1 MIDANRTTRRGI
13 VKLGG
18 AALAAAATGAM
29 SFPAIA
35 QARKLTVISE
45 RSNPNTRAALA
56 QIAAAFEKQTGVNVT
71 INNMDHEA
79 HKTAI
84 RNYLVASPPDL
95 CFWFSGNRMRSFV
108 KRGLFEDISDLF
120 AKAKYKESLGIA
132 ADAVTVDG
140 KQYGLP
146 LNAIVWGLFYR
157 KDVFA
162 EHGLTVPKTFDQMKA
177 MGEKAKA
184 AGLVPMAMGT
194 KDLWPAAGWFDHMN
208 LRINGLDRHMA
219 LMNGEMSYLDPALTP
234 VFDHWEGLIK
244 SNFFL
249 SNNTSY
255 SWQQAGAF
263 LVQKKAAMMDL
274 APFLSGIFPEAE
286 RGQIGF
292 APFPEIVPGVGP
304 FEDIAY
310 NSIHIPSGSTN
321 KQLAREFLAY
331 LYRPENLAEF
341 LKAESGLAARND
353 IKTAPNPL
361 LDSVRAAIQNIKG
374 SAQYYDRDTDPDM
387 AQIGLNG
394 FQEFMAAPQRRKQ
407 ILERLEA
414 ARKRIFKA

>member
-1 MIDANRTTRRGI
+1 MNANRPTRREI
-13 VKLGG
+13 VKFG
-18 AALAAAATGAM
+18 AAAISAAAT
-29 SFPAIA
+29 STLTFPAIA
-35 QARKLTVISE
+35 QQRSLTVISE
-45 RSNPNTRAALA
+45 RANPGTRVALA
-56 QIAAAFEKQTGVNVT
+56 KIASDFEKQTGVHVT
-71 INNMDHEA
+71 VNNMDHEA

-95 CFWFSGNRMRSFV
+95 CFWFSGSRMRSFV
-108 KRGLFEDISDLF
+108 KRGLFEDISDLV
-120 AKAKYKESLGIA
+120 AKEKYKDVLGVSV
-132 ADAVTVDG
+132 DAVTVNG

-146 LNAIVWGLFYR
+146 TSALPWGLFYR

-162 EHGLTVPKTFDQMKA
+162 EQGLTVPKTFAEMKA

-194 KDLWPAAGWFDHMN
+194 KDMWPAAGWFDHMN
-208 LRINGLDRHMA
+208 LRINGLDKHMA

-234 VFDHWEGLIK
+234 VFERWEELIR

-249 SNNTSY
+249 ANHTSY

-274 APFLSGIFPEAE
+274 GPFIAGIFTEPDRSQLA
-286 RGQIGF
+286 F
-292 APFPEIVPGVGP
+292 AAFPEIVPGVGP

-310 NSIHIPSGSTN
+310 NSIHIPSGSKN
-321 KQLAREFLAY
+321 KHLAREFLAY
-331 LYRPENLAEF
+331 LYRPENLSEF
-341 LKAESGLAARND
+341 IKNEGGITPRSD
-353 IKTAPNPL
+353 IKQPPDPL
-361 LDSVRAAIQNIKG
+361 LDQIRAMVRAAKG
-374 SAQYYDRDTDPDM
+374 SAQYYDRDSDPDM

-394 FQEFMAAPQRRKQ
+394 LQEFMAAPERRKQ

-414 ARKRIFKA
+414 ARKRIYKV

>member
-1 MIDANRTTRRGI
+1 MNSNRPTRREI
-13 VKLGG
+13 VKIS
-18 AALAAAATGAM
+18 AAVISAAVTSAL

-35 QARKLTVISE
+35 QQRKLTVISE
-45 RSNPNTRAALA
+45 RSNPKTRAVLA
-56 QIAAAFEKQTGVNVT
+56 KVAADFEKETGVNVT
-71 INNMDHEA
+71 VNNMDHEA

-120 AKAKYKESLGIA
+120 AKEKYKEVLGVA

-146 LNAIVWGLFYR
+146 TSALPWGLFYR
-157 KDVFA
+157 KDVFS
-162 EHGLTVPKTFDQMKA
+162 EHGLTVPKTFAEMKA

-194 KDLWPAAGWFDHMN
+194 KDMWPAAGWFDHMN
-208 LRINGLDRHMA
+208 LRINGLDKHMA
-219 LMNGEMSYLDPALTP
+219 LMNGEMSYLDPSLTP
-234 VFDHWEGLIK
+234 VFDRWEELIR

-249 SNNTSY
+249 ANHTSY
-255 SWQQAGAF
+255 NWQQAGAF

-274 APFLSGIFPEAE
+274 GPFIAGIFSEAD
-286 RGQIGF
+286 RSQLGF
-292 APFPEIVPGVGP
+292 AAFPEITPGVGP

-310 NSIHIPSGSTN
+310 NSIHIPSGSQN

-331 LYRPENLAEF
+331 LYRPENLSEF
-341 LKAESGLAARND
+341 IKSEGGIAPRSD
-353 IKTAPNPL
+353 IKLAPDPL
-361 LDSVRAAIQNIKG
+361 LDQIRAMVRAAKG
-374 SAQYYDRDTDPDM
+374 SAQYYDRDSDPDM

-394 FQEFMAAPQRRKQ
+394 LQEFMAAPERRKQ

-414 ARKRIFKA
+414 ARKRIYKV